1 MGKGRLFLV
10 HWHAEEAGELAA
22 PLLAD
27 GWTVDIETA
36 DGARAC
42 KAILADPPDAVV
54 VSLARMPSHGRET
67 VRAIRNSKAGR
78 DLPVIFLDGQDDAVE
93 KTKTQIKDAQFLAA
107 PALKRALA
115 KFASP

>member
-1 MGKGRLFLV
+1 MAKGRLFLV
-10 HWHAEEAGELAA
+10 HWNAEEARELAA
-22 PLLAD
+22 PLRAD
-27 GWTVDIETA
+27 GWTVETEAA

-54 VSLARMPSHGRET
+54 VSLARLPSHGRET

-78 DLPVIFLDGQDDAVE
+78 DVPVIFVDGQGDAVE
-93 KTKTQIKDAQFLAA
+93 KTKTQIKGAQFVET

-115 KFASP
+115 KYASL